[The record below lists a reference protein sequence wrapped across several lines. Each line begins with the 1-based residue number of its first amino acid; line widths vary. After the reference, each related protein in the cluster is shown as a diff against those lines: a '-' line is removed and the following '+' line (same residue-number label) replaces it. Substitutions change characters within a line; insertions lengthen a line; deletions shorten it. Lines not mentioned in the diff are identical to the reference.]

1 VLLLAF
7 SRLIIFWQHGILS
20 FFNGGVVL
28 PFDFQL
34 PTKIYFGPGKINLIA
49 KYIKPIGKKPLIV
62 AGKSSMRRLGIL
74 DKVTELLKKGGI
86 ESVVFE
92 GIEPNPRHTTCDKA
106 AALARKEG
114 CDMII
119 GLGGGSAMDAAKGI
133 AITAK
138 TGYSVW
144 DYVYTSPDKPQKRIT
159 EALPIVLIPTVAA
172 TGSEA
177 DSGGVISNWETKEK
191 TGIWGEALFPKAS
204 IVDPEL
210 TFSCPPDYTADGGID
225 IISHVLESYFTGTSE
240 SYLQDR
246 FSESVIRTVINYLPR
261 AIENGN
267 DLEARTHL
275 SWCSTV
281 ALSGFINSGRGG
293 SYPLHALEHVVSA
306 HYDISHGR
314 GLALLLPAL
323 MDFTMPA
330 RPEKYAE
337 LGENVFGL
345 RNDRKDIQSA
355 ARAGIEAMKKWLASI
370 DRLLTFRNLGID
382 DSKFEAMA
390 DDVVRLYMRDKDY
403 LVNARPINRVG
414 VLEIFR
420 KTL

>member
-1 VLLLAF
+1 MVL
-7 SRLIIFWQHGILS
+7 S
-20 FFNGGVVL
+20 
-28 PFDFQL
+28 FDFQL
-34 PTKIYFGPGKINLIA
+34 PTKIYFGPGKINMLA
-49 KYIKPIGKKPLIV
+49 KYIKPFGKKPLIV
-62 AGKSSMRRLGIL
+62 TGQSSMRRLGVL
-74 DKVTELLKKGGI
+74 DKITGFLKKAGI
-86 ESVVFE
+86 DGVVFE

-106 AALARKEG
+106 AALARREG

-138 TGYSVW
+138 TGCSVW
-144 DYVYTSPDKPQKRIT
+144 DYVYTGPEKPQRKIT
-159 EALPIVLIPTVAA
+159 EALPIILIPTVAA

-177 DSGGVISNWETKEK
+177 DSGGIISNWETKEK
-191 TGIWGEALFPKAS
+191 TGIWGEALFPRVS

-210 TFSCPPDYTADGGID
+210 TFSCPPDYTADGGVD
-225 IISHVLESYFTGTSE
+225 IISHVIESYFTGTSE
-240 SYLQDR
+240 AYLQDR
-246 FSESVIRTVINYLPR
+246 FSESVIRTVIKYLPR

-267 DLEARTHL
+267 DIEARMHL

-281 ALSGFINSGRGG
+281 ALSGLINSGRGG

-323 MDFTMPA
+323 MEYTMPA

-337 LGENVFGL
+337 MGENVFGL
-345 RNDRKDIQSA
+345 RNDGKDIESA

-370 DRLLTFRNLGID
+370 DRLLTFRDLGID
-382 DSKFEAMA
+382 NSKFEVMA
-390 DDVVRLYMRDKDY
+390 DDVVRLYMRDKDH
-403 LVNARPINRVG
+403 LVNPRSIDRAG